1 MENNSNDDDERLR
14 KTTEA
19 GLRDEIA
26 MRAMQGLISGIDNT
40 GGVVP
45 IDDDHLSERAYEIA
59 DAMMAA
65 RKSKLT

>member
-1 MENNSNDDDERLR
+1 MENKSNDDEWPR

-19 GLRDEIA
+19 SLRDEIA
-26 MRAMQGLISGIDNT
+26 MRAMQGLIAGIDNT

-45 IDDDHLSERAYEIA
+45 VDDDHLSERAYEIA